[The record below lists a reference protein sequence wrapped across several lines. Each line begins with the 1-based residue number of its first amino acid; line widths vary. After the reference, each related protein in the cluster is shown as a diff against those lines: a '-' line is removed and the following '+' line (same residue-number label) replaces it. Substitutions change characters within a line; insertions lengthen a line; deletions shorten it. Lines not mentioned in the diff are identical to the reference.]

1 MKKLFPTKTKNF
13 YAIRLRDGDLFT
25 YDDGKIAMG
34 SRGYLNRLI
43 ETVSYDFSDAK
54 IVEVKPAQTRVK
66 NKTKGYNINTNN
78 N

>member
-1 MKKLFPTKTKNF
+1 MRKLFPTKTKIY

-43 ETVSYDFSDAK
+43 ETVSYDFLEAK

-66 NKTKGYNINTNN
+66 NKN
-78 N
+78 

>member
-1 MKKLFPTKTKNF
+1 MNKLFPIRIKKY

-43 ETVSYDFSDAK
+43 ETVAYDFSEAK

-66 NKTKGYNINTNN
+66 NKT
-78 N
+78 

>member
-43 ETVSYDFSDAK
+43 ETVSYDFSEAK

-66 NKTKGYNINTNN
+66 NKN
-78 N
+78 